1 MFKKIINSKL
11 LKVLVSVVLIYFAF
25 RKVDISSLFRQLIGI
40 KIWFLVV
47 NLAITI
53 LLVILT
59 STRWSLLLIKKPK
72 LKDVLVF
79 TKSSFA
85 ASFYGLFFPTA
96 VAGDLLKWIII
107 DEKYPEIPKTKLL
120 GSVILDRII
129 GMSMFMFIGLIM
141 IFMATKKGVEIPILV
156 TLVFIGIFTG
166 CLIFYIAIFFFKVEK
181 LFKLKFFKKFENI
194 GELIKK
200 DNLVQIGK
208 SVLMSAVSEFFWV
221 LQTWFISW
229 YFGTNLSVLSIFV
242 FMPII
247 SMILILPISIAG
259 FGARE
264 QLFLFFFS
272 SAASSNESI
281 LLTSTFFGILGII
294 SSLMGGLM
302 TLTPDFRRIDKK

>member
-53 LLVILT
+53 LLVVLT

-141 IFMATKKGVEIPILV
+141 IFIATKKGVEIPILV

-200 DNLVQIGK
+200 DNLAQIGK

-281 LLTSTFFGILGII
+281 LLTSTFFGVLGII
-294 SSLMGGLM
+294 SSLLGGLI

>member
-1 MFKKIINSKL
+1 MFKKIISSKL
-11 LKVLVSVVLIYFAF
+11 LKALVSMVLIYFAF
-25 RKVDISSLFRQLIGI
+25 RKVDISSLFQQLIGI

-47 NLAITI
+47 NILITI
-53 LLVILT
+53 ILVILT
-59 STRWSLLLIKKPK
+59 STRWSLLLIKRPK

-79 TKSSFA
+79 AKSSFA

-96 VAGDLLKWIII
+96 VASDLLKWIII

-120 GSVILDRII
+120 GSVILDRFI

-141 IFMATKKGVEIPILV
+141 ILIANRQGIEIPILV

-166 CLIFYIAIFFFKVEK
+166 CLVFYIAIFFFKVEK

-194 GELIKK
+194 GELIKR

-208 SVLMSAVSEFFWV
+208 SILMSAVSEFFWV
-221 LQTWFISW
+221 LQMWFISW
-229 YFGTNLSVLSIFV
+229 YFGTNLSILSIFV

-272 SAASSNESI
+272 SAASSTESI
-281 LLTSTFFGILGII
+281 LLTSTFFGILGI
-294 SSLMGGLM
+294 LTALLGGLI

>member
-53 LLVILT
+53 LLVVLT

-141 IFMATKKGVEIPILV
+141 IFIATKKGVEIPILV

-200 DNLVQIGK
+200 DNLAQIGK

-281 LLTSTFFGILGII
+281 LLTSTFFGVLGII
-294 SSLMGGLM
+294 SSLLGGLM